1 MQPSQLLEFLFVGI
15 AIVTIIFIS
24 LFLKGKYRIVFK
36 YLALIILIGYSVLF
50 VSRPYWIDYQISKK
64 VELLKP
70 FLEERYPGEEWKI
83 STVPHRKDG
92 FKHMN
97 PYDIGVVFKNE
108 PSTTYHYWIESK
120 NNIYQNAYSTSKDL
134 SELKHKEKR

>member
-1 MQPSQLLEFLFVGI
+1 MHPSQLLEFIFVGI
-15 AIVTIIFIS
+15 AIVTIIFLS
-24 LFLKGKYRIVFK
+24 LFLKGKYSKVFR
-36 YLALIILIGYSVLF
+36 YLALIILIGYSVFF
-50 VSRPYWIDYQISKK
+50 VARPYWIDYQINKK

-70 FLEERYPGEEWKI
+70 YLLELYPSEEWKI

-108 PSTTYHYWIESK
+108 PNTTYHYWVESK
-120 NNIYQNAYSTSKDL
+120 DNIYQNTYSTNKDL
-134 SELKHKEKR
+134 RELKHKEKR